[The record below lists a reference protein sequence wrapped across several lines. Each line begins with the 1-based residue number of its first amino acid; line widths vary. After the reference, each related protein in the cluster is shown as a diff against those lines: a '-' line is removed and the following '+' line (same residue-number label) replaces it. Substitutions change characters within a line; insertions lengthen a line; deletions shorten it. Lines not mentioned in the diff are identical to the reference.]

1 MPYLRKMDEPDT
13 GLVELTYRLDNAGN
27 SLILEAEHTEKDL
40 LAEDILQ
47 RRGIGGQVGGGSF

>member
-1 MPYLRKMDEPDT
+1 MDEPDT
-13 GLVELTYRLDNAGN
+13 GLVELTYRLDNARN

-47 RRGIGGQVGGGSF
+47 RRGIGGQVRGGSL

>member
-13 GLVELTYRLDNAGN
+13 GLVELAYRLGDARNG
-27 SLILEAEHTEKDL
+27 LILEAEHTEKDL

-47 RRGIGGQVGGGSF
+47 RRGIGSQIGGGSL

>member
-13 GLVELTYRLDNAGN
+13 GLIELSYRLDDARNG
-27 SLILEAEHTEKDL
+27 LILEAEHTEKDL

-47 RRGIGGQVGGGSF
+47 RRGIGGQVRGGSL